1 MRLLTLALVAAALA
15 AAVAFAGVGRPDT
28 ARGSAPDTRSV
39 TVTGTASVQAVPDQ
53 AGFSAG
59 VSADAATAKA
69 ALAANAAKASRV
81 LEALQAAGV
90 AKGDL
95 QTQDVSVS
103 PRWDEHGRQDGFTA
117 HTSVQVHVR
126 DVRQAGRL
134 IDAAV
139 AAGATE
145 TSGPSFDRGDRDA
158 LYRDALKK
166 AFAAARLKAETL
178 AGEAGAS
185 LGPVLRIEESA
196 PVSPEPRPF
205 ALRAAAEGTTPVEP
219 GKQKVQAGVT
229 VTFGLAG

>member
-1 MRLLTLALVAAALA
+1 MRIVQLAAIVAVLA
-15 AAVAFAGVGRPDT
+15 AAVAFAGVGRPD
-28 ARGSAPDTRSV
+28 AAHGSAPDARSV
-39 TVTGTASVQAVPDQ
+39 SVSGTASVQAVPNKAD
-53 AGFSAG
+53 FSAG
-59 VSADAATAKA
+59 VSTSAVTAQA

-81 LEALQAAGV
+81 IEALRSDGV

-117 HTSVQVHVR
+117 HSSVQVKVQ

-139 AAGATE
+139 NAGANE

-158 LYRDALKK
+158 LYRSALKD
-166 AFAAARLKAETL
+166 AFAEARLKAATL
-178 AGEAGAS
+178 ADEAGAS

-196 PVSPEPRPF
+196 PEYQPPF
-205 ALRAAAEGTTPVEP
+205 PYEMRAAADTTTQVEP
-219 GKQKVQAGVT
+219 GKQKVQASVR
-229 VTFGLAG
+229 VTFSLS